1 MKGRITHALVNPA
14 AGESI
19 LEPKIQDMSQRK
31 SRLRKLST
39 AYFNISGLR
48 GTQQQTYQPL
58 LTTGQTDG
66 QIDAPAFHRTLLHPY
81 TGQPV

>member
-31 SRLRKLST
+31 SLLRKLST
-39 AYFNISGLR
+39 AYFNISGLQ

-58 LTTGQTDG
+58 LTTGQ
-66 QIDAPAFHRTLLHPY
+66 IDAPAFHRTLLRPY